1 MFQELQGM
9 GLGCPLIET
18 EGQRVNLVALV
29 NACWEVTQLYRASVR
44 DTGTLQE
51 QHRRNTADINHFQVQ

>member
-1 MFQELQGM
+1 M
-9 GLGCPLIET
+9 GLGCSLIET

-29 NACWEVTQLYRASVR
+29 NACWEVTQLYRTSVR
-44 DTGTLQE
+44 DSDALQD